1 MSKKKTILQIEAP
14 SPTPGKYDYDVEGGN
29 LPKLVGKVLS
39 FFVVS
44 SNLKFFFQKLVCFL
58 CQFRV
63 NFLRSDT
70 TLKLFFCV
78 PGSPSSDNI

>member
-39 FFVVS
+39 AFEVG
-44 SNLKFFFQKLVCFL
+44 SNLKFFPRKLGCAL
-58 CQFRV
+58 C
-63 NFLRSDT
+63 
-70 TLKLFFCV
+70 
-78 PGSPSSDNI
+78 